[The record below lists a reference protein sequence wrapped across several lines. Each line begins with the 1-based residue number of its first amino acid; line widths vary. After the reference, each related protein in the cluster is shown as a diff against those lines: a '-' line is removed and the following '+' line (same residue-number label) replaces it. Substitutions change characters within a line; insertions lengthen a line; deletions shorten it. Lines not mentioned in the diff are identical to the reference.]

1 MSKKETPAKA
11 APGAPKTL
19 EELILNYPGG
29 KYTAIPLAAQWAKV
43 LRRREEHRHLTSNEI
58 LDLALKDVLGGAVDW
73 DDVRKAL
80 AANGVAEPG
89 DALKSAEEK
98 SRK

>member
-1 MSKKETPAKA
+1 MSKKEGPAKA
-11 APGAPKTL
+11 APSVPKTL

-29 KYTAIPLAAQWAKV
+29 KYTAIPLAAQWAKA

-58 LDLALKDVLGGAVDW
+58 LDLALKDVLSGAVDW
-73 DDVRKAL
+73 EDARKAL
-80 AANGVAEPG
+80 AANGAAASA

-98 SRK
+98 PRK